1 MTTFRPKL
9 WTGVSAA
16 ILLAAAAGCSGETG
30 EAGDTS
36 AAANTP
42 AAAAGEGG
50 EGGAEGGPGAG
61 EAGAQSAYVSVP
73 AESRLALRL
82 AHLKGFLLVA
92 QKQPEGAEAAAAL
105 VGQGM
110 AEVFDAQ
117 PDAFRAGGVN
127 EAVLRRAAET
137 GSATDLNAAVATI
150 EAAQAKAGGDPAAI
164 TKGLVNI
171 ATGLYSG
178 VIVEGGVDTIEY
190 QHSYGAALAAKQ
202 VADKSNDPRIAAA
215 KADLDKLIALW
226 PAAVA
231 PEKPTPVGQV
241 SAQASRVELA
251 LS

>member
-9 WTGVSAA
+9 WTSVSAA
-16 ILLAAAAGCSGETG
+16 ILLAATAGCSGGGG
-30 EAGDTS
+30 EAGEKG
-36 AAANTP
+36 AANTP
-42 AAAAGEGG
+42 AAAVGEGG

-61 EAGAQSAYVSVP
+61 EKGAQNAYVSVP

-92 QKQPEGAEAAAAL
+92 QKQPDGAEAAAAL

-117 PDAFRAGGVN
+117 PDAFRSGGVN
-127 EAVLRRAAET
+127 EAALRQAAET
-137 GSATDLNAAVATI
+137 GAPADLNAAIATI
-150 EAAQAKAGGDPAAI
+150 EAAQAKAGGDAAAV
-164 TKGLVNI
+164 TKGLVDI
-171 ATGLYSG
+171 AAGLYSG
-178 VIVEGGVDTIEY
+178 VIANGGVDTVEY

-202 VADKSNDPRIAAA
+202 VADKSSDAKVQAA

-226 PAAVA
+226 PAATA